1 MNTWGLNSG
10 SLNGGG
16 YALRVVAASALGLAA
31 LSANAYGLRITGG
44 QAYGDAVAA
53 VTLTGKHQIAGKAIA
68 TGESLGVLLPTI
80 TRSGAAYALV
90 SSFGNGAVLRL
101 VNASAAADSGVTG
114 EALAADV
121 LGESLAHVGT
131 TGESLAHVIHPGR
144 TNILCTAD
152 TSAQAVAIRMSPA
165 IGLGGVIGF
174 GESTIQRSGETFKRL
189 DGYAYVTSTATAV
202 VRNDYTA
209 TIATDGAFDFGRTT
223 SGAVPFT
230 RYSASA
236 NVWATAQVQA
246 EAVRNVFAQATATAG
261 CVGNSGFTGILPGKS
276 LALAQSQALTARATM
291 VYQAKAT
298 RAASS
303 SSEATGR
310 TRWGG
315 KSVATAQASSAPV
328 VRANHYFAQAAHT
341 GDATGDALAK
351 LNRYGRVLQLAA
363 ANGVATPAQN
373 PKGSSLAEVV
383 STGLSEAL
391 VNRYGKAAIQA
402 NATGVALGFSNIDVL
417 APLSRAMRVPAEYRL
432 MAVTEE
438 IRTMIVEA

>member
-16 YALRVVAASALGLAA
+16 YALRVVAASALGLTA

-53 VTLTGKHQIAGKAIA
+53 VTLTGKHQIAGKAVA

-80 TRSGAAYALV
+80 TRSGGAYALV

-101 VNASAAADSGVTG
+101 VDASAAADSGVTG

-121 LGESLAHVGT
+121 LGESLAHVDT

-174 GESTIQRSGETFKRL
+174 GESTIQRNGETFKRL
-189 DGYAYVTSTATAV
+189 DGYAYATSTATAV

-209 TIATDGAFDFGRTT
+209 IIATYGAFDFGRTT
-223 SGAVPFT
+223 SGAAAFT

-236 NVWATAQVQA
+236 NVWATTQVQA

-276 LALAQSQALTARATM
+276 LALAQSQATARATR

-298 RAASS
+298 RAVSS

-328 VRANHYFAQAAHT
+328 VRANHFFAQAAHT
-341 GDATGDALAK
+341 SVAIGDALAK
-351 LNRYGRVLQLAA
+351 LSSYGRVLQLAT
-363 ANGVATPAQN
+363 ANGMATPAQN

-383 STGLSEAL
+383 STGLSGAL
-391 VNRYGKAAIQA
+391 VNMSGKATIQA
-402 NATGVALGFSNIDVL
+402 NATGVALGFSNVDVL

-432 MAVTEE
+432 MDVTEE